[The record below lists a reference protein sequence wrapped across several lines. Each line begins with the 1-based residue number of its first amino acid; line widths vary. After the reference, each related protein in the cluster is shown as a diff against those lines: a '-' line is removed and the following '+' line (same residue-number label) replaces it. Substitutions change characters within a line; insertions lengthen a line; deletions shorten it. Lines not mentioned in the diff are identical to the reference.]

1 MPVVQKFLLILVLMQ
16 HDGSFT
22 YEKTLS
28 DSGCPPRELI
38 MINMNTRQKPVNLCR
53 GMAHAFQYYLRE
65 DRQRDRNIRTDFGET
80 WR

>member
-22 YEKTLS
+22 YEKTLI

-38 MINMNTRQKPVNLCR
+38 MINMNTRQKAGEFVSWDGSCFPILFTR
-53 GMAHAFQYYLRE
+53 GPSA
-65 DRQRDRNIRTDFGET
+65 
-80 WR
+80 